1 MTSGQFL
8 GTEAQM
14 ELYGKLNAVP
24 PEKVKRAI
32 RVALSLP
39 GSDEERIR
47 AIKEE
52 IDSSGIQKPEPAQVL
67 PHVTEN
73 QVRLV
78 VWMAVKG
85 RI

>member
-1 MTSGQFL
+1 
-8 GTEAQM
+8 
-14 ELYGKLNAVP
+14 
-24 PEKVKRAI
+24 VKRAI
-32 RVALSLP
+32 RAALSLP

-67 PHVTEN
+67 PQVNEN

-85 RI
+85 RIPIGDRS